1 MKTMNILIL
10 GGAGFFGANLVRRC
24 LRDRQ
29 NKVTV
34 VDSLEPRLKSNFDG
48 LREVSS
54 SIAFIKGDI
63 RDSTLM
69 EEVVKHQDVIFNC
82 AGQTSHPIS
91 LSDPLFD
98 EEINCAGN
106 LKVLEA
112 IRKSNKS
119 ARIIYTSSSTVIGKA
134 HGDIVTESH
143 SEQPLDIYSAN
154 KCVAEKYYYIYH
166 KVYGIKTL
174 SLRFANLYGPY
185 GKGHAE
191 FGFINYFIGLAANNR
206 EISIFG
212 DGRQTRN
219 VMYVEDAADLVYHC
233 AFHDNLYGNV
243 YFAVHKEH
251 YSVLDIANEIISVF
265 GKGRLKKKRWP
276 HVRKRIEIGD
286 AIISGAKLYYE
297 TQWEPKF
304 NLREGLAR
312 TKKIIESG
320 KSAGLKA

>member
-1 MKTMNILIL
+1 MNILIL

-24 LRDRQ
+24 LKDDR
-29 NKVTV
+29 NRVTV
-34 VDSLEPRLKSNFDG
+34 VDSLEPRLKSNMDS

-54 SIAFIKGDI
+54 SIEFIKGDI
-63 RDSTLM
+63 RDTTLM
-69 EEVVKHQDVIFNC
+69 EKMVKRQDVIFNC

-91 LSDPLFD
+91 LADPLFD
-98 EEINCAGN
+98 EDINCTGN

-119 ARIIYTSSSTVIGKA
+119 ARVIYTSSSTVIGKA

-154 KCVAEKYYYIYH
+154 KCVAEKYYYIYN
-166 KVYGIKTL
+166 KVHGIKTL

-185 GKGHAE
+185 GKGYAE
-191 FGFINYFIGLAANNR
+191 FGFINYFIWLAANNR
-206 EISIFG
+206 EITIFG
-212 DGRQTRN
+212 NGLQTRN

-233 AFHDNLYGNV
+233 ALNDNLYGNV

-251 YSVLDIANEIISVF
+251 YSVLNIANEIISVF
-265 GKGRLKKKRWP
+265 GKGVLSKKRWP
-276 HVRKRIEIGD
+276 DVRKRIEIGD

-312 TKKIIESG
+312 TKRIIDNRQ
-320 KSAGLKA
+320 SAVSAA

>member
-1 MKTMNILIL
+1 MNILIL

-24 LRDRQ
+24 LRDSQ

-34 VDSLEPRLKSNFDG
+34 VDSLEPRLKSNLDG
-48 LREVSS
+48 LREVRS
-54 SIAFIKGDI
+54 SIEFIKGDI
-63 RDSTLM
+63 RDTPLM
-69 EEVVKHQDVIFNC
+69 EDVVKHQDVIFNC

-91 LSDPLFD
+91 LADPIFD
-98 EEINCAGN
+98 EEINCTGN

-166 KVYGIKTL
+166 KVHGIKTL

-191 FGFINYFIGLAANNR
+191 FGFINYFIWLAANNR
-206 EISIFG
+206 DITIFG
-212 DGRQTRN
+212 DGLQTRN
-219 VMYVEDAADLVYHC
+219 VMYIEDAADLVYHC
-233 AFHDNLYGNV
+233 AFNDSLYGNV

-251 YSVLDIANEIISVF
+251 YSVLDIANEIVSVF
-265 GKGRLKKKRWP
+265 GKGRLSKKRWP
-276 HVRKRIEIGD
+276 RVRKRIEIGD

-304 NLREGLAR
+304 NLREGLTR
-312 TKKIIESG
+312 TKRIMD
-320 KSAGLKA
+320 KARE